1 MSQKIYD
8 MITDRIIAL
17 LEKGVVP
24 WRKPWKAGEATTR
37 NLVSKK
43 AYRGIN
49 AMHLSALEF
58 SSPYYLTFNQAKN
71 LGGHIQKG
79 AHGIPVVFWKFVEA
93 EDEETGKKE
102 RIPLLRYYTVFN
114 LDQVDGIPEGKIPA
128 KPAEIPA
135 EFHTIEEAEAIVEGM
150 PQRPEIRYNAG
161 DRAFYRLST
170 DTVTMPHRELFD
182 SPESFFGTLFHELTH
197 AVGAPSRLARKSL
210 ETYAPFGSEE
220 YSREELVAE
229 MGAGFLCAA
238 AGIAPKTLDNS
249 AAYIASWLKVLKND
263 RRAVIIAAGQAQ
275 KAADFILGARAAEGD
290 EEETAE

>member
-24 WRKPWKAGEATTR
+24 WRKPWKAGEATPR

-114 LDQVDGIPEGKIPA
+114 LDQVEGIPESKIPA
-128 KPAEIPA
+128 K
-135 EFHTIEEAEAIVEGM
+135 
-150 PQRPEIRYNAG
+150 
-161 DRAFYRLST
+161 
-170 DTVTMPHRELFD
+170 
-182 SPESFFGTLFHELTH
+182 
-197 AVGAPSRLARKSL
+197 
-210 ETYAPFGSEE
+210 
-220 YSREELVAE
+220 
-229 MGAGFLCAA
+229 AA
-238 AGIAPKTLDNS
+238 AILT
-249 AAYIASWLKVLKND
+249 
-263 RRAVIIAAGQAQ
+263 
-275 KAADFILGARAAEGD
+275 DFL
-290 EEETAE
+290 